1 MLLRFTQH
9 QSKTNCEKD
18 QLRAKIGQLLWI
30 SNQTRSEISFDVSN
44 VASKSGNAIIDI
56 RHCNK
61 KILKVTLN
69 SYELKYQTLSGN
81 LELLMIRFKIT
92 NASFRNLPN
101 GGRKGSFIIFLVGEN
116 GSCNL
121 Y

>member
-92 NASFRNLPN
+92 NASF
-101 GGRKGSFIIFLVGEN
+101 
-116 GSCNL
+116 
-121 Y
+121 